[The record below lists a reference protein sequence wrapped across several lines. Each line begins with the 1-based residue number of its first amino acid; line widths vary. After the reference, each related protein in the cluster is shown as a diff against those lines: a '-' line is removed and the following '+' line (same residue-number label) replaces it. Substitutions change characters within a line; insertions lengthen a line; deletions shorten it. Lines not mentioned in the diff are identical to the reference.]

1 MSYCTIKDTSP
12 VEKERCFYPPCQKR
26 QGHRNWPFHWQS
38 LAVAVVRPHMP
49 QLRIRYRIQAFCGYE
64 AEEGVAKGVATKSE
78 NANVVIADAES
89 ENVAIVQKGSENV
102 AIVGTENVAIEK
114 GNVAIVETENV
125 AIEKGNVAIVET
137 ENVAIKKG
145 NVAIERESIETKENA
160 LKKNVSAVKC
170 PEQTLYILQD
180 QNLQYRL
187 RHSFW
192 L

>member
-1 MSYCTIKDTSP
+1 
-12 VEKERCFYPPCQKR
+12 
-26 QGHRNWPFHWQS
+26 
-38 LAVAVVRPHMP
+38 MP

-102 AIVGTENVAIEK
+102 TIEIGNVAIGKGNVAIVGTENVAIGK

-125 AIEKGNVAIVET
+125 AIEI
-137 ENVAIKKG
+137 G

-180 QNLQYRL
+180 RNLQYRL

>member
-1 MSYCTIKDTSP
+1 MSYCTIKDTLP
-12 VEKERCFYPPCQKR
+12 VEKERHFYPPCQKR

-64 AEEGVAKGVATKSE
+64 AEEGVAKGVVTKSE

-102 AIVGTENVAIEK
+102 AIVGTENVASEK
-114 GNVAIVETENV
+114 GNVAIVDTENV
-125 AIEKGNVAIVET
+125 AIE
-137 ENVAIKKG
+137 KG
-145 NVAIERESIETKENA
+145 NVAIERESIETKENV

-180 QNLQYRL
+180 RNLQYRL

>member
-1 MSYCTIKDTSP
+1 VSYCTIKDTSP
-12 VEKERCFYPPCQKR
+12 VEKERRFYPPCQKR

-49 QLRIRYRIQAFCGYE
+49 QLRIRYQIQAFCGYE
-64 AEEGVAKGVATKSE
+64 AEEGVAKGVVTKSE

-102 AIVGTENVAIEK
+102 AIGK
-114 GNVAIVETENV
+114 GNVAIVATENV
-125 AIEKGNVAIVET
+125 AIGKGNVAT
-137 ENVAIKKG
+137 
-145 NVAIERESIETKENA
+145 ERESIETKENA

-180 QNLQYRL
+180 RNLQYRL
-187 RHSFW
+187 RQSFW

>member
-1 MSYCTIKDTSP
+1 
-12 VEKERCFYPPCQKR
+12 
-26 QGHRNWPFHWQS
+26 
-38 LAVAVVRPHMP
+38 MP
-49 QLRIRYRIQAFCGYE
+49 QLRIQYRIQAFCGYE
-64 AEEGVAKGVATKSE
+64 AEEGIAKGVTTKSE

-89 ENVAIVQKGSENV
+89 ENVAIVKKGSENV
-102 AIVGTENVAIEK
+102 GIVGTENVVIEK
-114 GNVAIVETENV
+114 RNVAIVETENV

-137 ENVAIKKG
+137 ENVTIKKGNVTIVETENVAIEKG

-180 QNLQYRL
+180 RNLQYQL

>member
-1 MSYCTIKDTSP
+1 
-12 VEKERCFYPPCQKR
+12 
-26 QGHRNWPFHWQS
+26 
-38 LAVAVVRPHMP
+38 MP

-64 AEEGVAKGVATKSE
+64 AEEGIAKGVATKSE

-114 GNVAIVETENV
+114 GNVAI
-125 AIEKGNVAIVET
+125 
-137 ENVAIKKG
+137 
-145 NVAIERESIETKENA
+145 ERESIETKENA

-180 QNLQYRL
+180 RNLQYRL

>member
-1 MSYCTIKDTSP
+1 VSYCTIKDTSP
-12 VEKERCFYPPCQKR
+12 VEKERRFYPPCQKR

-125 AIEKGNVAIVET
+125 AIEKGNVT
-137 ENVAIKKG
+137 
-145 NVAIERESIETKENA
+145 IERESIETKENA

-180 QNLQYRL
+180 RNLQYRL

>member
-12 VEKERCFYPPCQKR
+12 VEKERRFYPPCQKR

-89 ENVAIVQKGSENV
+89 ENVAIVKKGSENV
-102 AIVGTENVAIEK
+102 AIKIGNVAIGKGNVATEIGNVAIEKENVAIVATENVAIGK
-114 GNVAIVETENV
+114 GNVAT
-125 AIEKGNVAIVET
+125 
-137 ENVAIKKG
+137 
-145 NVAIERESIETKENA
+145 ERESIETKENA

-180 QNLQYRL
+180 RNLQYRL
-187 RHSFW
+187 RQSFW

>member
-12 VEKERCFYPPCQKR
+12 VEKERRFYPPCQKR

-64 AEEGVAKGVATKSE
+64 AEEGVAKGIVTTSK
-78 NANVVIADAES
+78 NANVMIADAES

-102 AIVGTENVAIEK
+102 AIVGTENVASEK
-114 GNVAIVETENV
+114 GNVAIVDTENV
-125 AIEKGNVAIVET
+125 AIE
-137 ENVAIKKG
+137 KG

-180 QNLQYRL
+180 RNLQYRL

>member
-12 VEKERCFYPPCQKR
+12 VEKERRFYPPCQKR

-114 GNVAIVETENV
+114 GNVAIVGTENV

-137 ENVAIKKG
+137 ENVAIEKG

-180 QNLQYRL
+180 RNLQYRL

>member
-1 MSYCTIKDTSP
+1 
-12 VEKERCFYPPCQKR
+12 
-26 QGHRNWPFHWQS
+26 
-38 LAVAVVRPHMP
+38 MP

-102 AIVGTENVAIEK
+102 AIGKGNVAIVGTENVAI
-114 GNVAIVETENV
+114 G
-125 AIEKGNVAIVET
+125 
-137 ENVAIKKG
+137 KG

-180 QNLQYRL
+180 RNLQYRL

>member
-1 MSYCTIKDTSP
+1 VSYCTIKDTSP
-12 VEKERCFYPPCQKR
+12 VEKERRFYPPCQKR

-64 AEEGVAKGVATKSE
+64 AEEGVAKGVAKGVATKSE

-89 ENVAIVQKGSENV
+89 ENVAIVEKGSENV
-102 AIVGTENVAIEK
+102 AIEIGNVATENVATEI
-114 GNVAIVETENV
+114 GNVAIVATENV
-125 AIEKGNVAIVET
+125 VIGKGNVAT
-137 ENVAIKKG
+137 
-145 NVAIERESIETKENA
+145 ERESIETKENA

-170 PEQTLYILQD
+170 LEQTLYILQD

-187 RHSFW
+187 
-192 L
+192 

>member
-12 VEKERCFYPPCQKR
+12 VEKERRFYPPCQKR

-64 AEEGVAKGVATKSE
+64 AEESIAKGVVTKSK
-78 NANVVIADAES
+78 NANIVITDAES
-89 ENVAIVQKGSENV
+89 
-102 AIVGTENVAIEK
+102 ENVAIEK

-125 AIEKGNVAIVET
+125 TIEKGNVTIVET
-137 ENVAIKKG
+137 ENITIEKG

-170 PEQTLYILQD
+170 PEQTLYIL
-180 QNLQYRL
+180 
-187 RHSFW
+187 
-192 L
+192 

>member
-12 VEKERCFYPPCQKR
+12 VEKERRFYPPCQKR

-49 QLRIRYRIQAFCGYE
+49 QLRIQYRIQAFCGYE
-64 AEEGVAKGVATKSE
+64 AEEGVAKGVAKGVATKSE

-102 AIVGTENVAIEK
+102 AIVGTENVASEK
-114 GNVAIVETENV
+114 GNVAIVGTENV
-125 AIEKGNVAIVET
+125 AIE
-137 ENVAIKKG
+137 KG

-180 QNLQYRL
+180 RNLQYRL

>member
-1 MSYCTIKDTSP
+1 VSYCTIKDTSP
-12 VEKERCFYPPCQKR
+12 VEKERRFYPPCQKR

-125 AIEKGNVAIVET
+125 AIEK
-137 ENVAIKKG
+137 ENVT
-145 NVAIERESIETKENA
+145 IERESIETKENA

-180 QNLQYRL
+180 RNLQYRL

>member
-1 MSYCTIKDTSP
+1 
-12 VEKERCFYPPCQKR
+12 
-26 QGHRNWPFHWQS
+26 
-38 LAVAVVRPHMP
+38 MP

-78 NANVVIADAES
+78 NANVMIADAES

-102 AIVGTENVAIEK
+102 AIVGTENVAIGK
-114 GNVAIVETENV
+114 GNVAIVGTENV
-125 AIEKGNVAIVET
+125 VIGKGNVVIEIGNVAIVET
-137 ENVAIKKG
+137 ENVAIKKGNVAIEIG

-160 LKKNVSAVKC
+160 LKKNVSVVKC
-170 PEQTLYILQD
+170 PEQMLYILQD

-187 RHSFW
+187 QQSFW

>member
-1 MSYCTIKDTSP
+1 M
-12 VEKERCFYPPCQKR
+12 
-26 QGHRNWPFHWQS
+26 
-38 LAVAVVRPHMP
+38 
-49 QLRIRYRIQAFCGYE
+49 
-64 AEEGVAKGVATKSE
+64 
-78 NANVVIADAES
+78 IADAES
-89 ENVAIVQKGSENV
+89 ENIVIIQKGSENVAIEKRNVAIEKRNV
-102 AIVGTENVAIEK
+102 AIVGTENVAMEK

-125 AIEKGNVAIVET
+125 AIE
-137 ENVAIKKG
+137 KG

-180 QNLQYRL
+180 RNLQYRL

>member
-1 MSYCTIKDTSP
+1 M
-12 VEKERCFYPPCQKR
+12 
-26 QGHRNWPFHWQS
+26 
-38 LAVAVVRPHMP
+38 L

-89 ENVAIVQKGSENV
+89 ENVAIIQK
-102 AIVGTENVAIEK
+102 GTENVAIEI

-125 AIEKGNVAIVET
+125 AIEI
-137 ENVAIKKG
+137 G

-180 QNLQYRL
+180 RNLQYRL
-187 RHSFW
+187 QHSFW

>member
-12 VEKERCFYPPCQKR
+12 VEKERRFYPPCQKR

-64 AEEGVAKGVATKSE
+64 AEEGVATKSE

-125 AIEKGNVAIVET
+125 TIE
-137 ENVAIKKG
+137 KG

-170 PEQTLYILQD
+170 PEQMLYILQ
-180 QNLQYRL
+180 N
-187 RHSFW
+187 
-192 L
+192 

>member
-1 MSYCTIKDTSP
+1 M
-12 VEKERCFYPPCQKR
+12 
-26 QGHRNWPFHWQS
+26 
-38 LAVAVVRPHMP
+38 
-49 QLRIRYRIQAFCGYE
+49 
-64 AEEGVAKGVATKSE
+64 
-78 NANVVIADAES
+78 IADAES
-89 ENVAIVQKGSENV
+89 ENVVIVHKGSENITIIRTENVVIEKGNVAIVETENIAIEKGNV

-137 ENVAIKKG
+137 ENVAIEKG

-180 QNLQYRL
+180 RNLQYRL

>member
-1 MSYCTIKDTSP
+1 VSYCTIKDTSP
-12 VEKERCFYPPCQKR
+12 VEKERRFYPPCQKR

-89 ENVAIVQKGSENV
+89 ENVAIVEKGSENVAIEIGNVVIGKGNV
-102 AIVGTENVAIEK
+102 AIVGTENVAI
-114 GNVAIVETENV
+114 G
-125 AIEKGNVAIVET
+125 
-137 ENVAIKKG
+137 KG

-180 QNLQYRL
+180 RNLQYRL
-187 RHSFW
+187 RQSFW